1 MMYPGK
7 RRLRLHGSYV
17 QRTDVPPCRLSQGAG
32 MHMAPAAA
40 AVAAAGAEAAAV
52 EEDDSAPP
60 PHKGRG
66 WRRWAALSTDIILQ
80 KQNLRPVN

>member
-1 MMYPGK
+1 
-7 RRLRLHGSYV
+7 
-17 QRTDVPPCRLSQGAG
+17 
-32 MHMAPAAA
+32 MAPAAA

-66 WRRWAALSTDIILQ
+66 WRRWAALSSQIILQ
-80 KQNLRPVN
+80 KQNDSAVLELNRLTVKLLVVMATALLLRQL